1 MEIQPNEIV
10 THIEPAWTDQADFL
24 IHAGISEPPLPKTK
38 KLEQLS
44 CRQTAT
50 DRFIICCVPFFLY
63 DVSLGDE
70 VRTRSEGSRR
80 YLLHEVVR
88 IGGHF
93 TFRVWLEQPE
103 GQSVG
108 RQILEAAALL
118 GCLHECYSNRLLA
131 LDAPNEQVAEEL
143 SGYLLTRE
151 EAGEIR
157 YETGKL

>member
-1 MEIQPNEIV
+1 MEMQPNEIV
-10 THIEPAWTDQADFL
+10 THIEPAWADRADFL
-24 IHAGISEPPLPKTK
+24 IHADISEPPLPK

-44 CRQTAT
+44 CMQTAA
-50 DRFIICCVPFFLY
+50 DRFIICCIPFFLY

-88 IGGHF
+88 TGGHF
-93 TFRVWLEQPE
+93 TFRVWLEQPD

-108 RQILEAAALL
+108 RQIVEGAALL
-118 GCLHECYSNRLLA
+118 GCLHECYSNRLFA
-131 LDAPNEQVAEEL
+131 LDAPNEQVAEQL